1 MVVAHGLSETRQ
13 PLPGLPQGLNVRR
26 GKKIPPLSGM
36 GVLMGV
42 TMGVTMGVKRG
53 ISGAWKQFLLSAF
66 VFKFSTSTNWGL
78 TIAVPESIFILL
90 TQNRVFYF
98 SGVYGQPSKIS
109 FHRFLDGASELPL
122 RGVFAPVHSF
132 LSERHRPF
140 TLFGSA
146 VYSAG
151 LGPGGCVSHT
161 HRKMRI
167 FPRTSL
173 TD

>member
-36 GVLMGV
+36 GVQ
-42 TMGVTMGVKRG
+42 MGVTMGVKRG
-53 ISGAWKQFLLSAF
+53 VSDTWKQFLLSTF

-78 TIAVPESIFILL
+78 TTTVPKSIFILL
-90 TQNRVFYF
+90 PQNRVFYF

-140 TLFGSA
+140 SFFSSA
-146 VYSAG
+146 FYSIG
-151 LGPGGCVSHT
+151 LGPGGCVSHACLAT
-161 HRKMRI
+161 WI
-167 FPRTSL
+167 YPRTSP
-173 TD
+173 TN